1 MVMNRTEK
9 ESQWPARPANLTNEE
24 SELDRVEVVRL
35 IAQCLEDFGLPQS
48 AESLE
53 NESGI
58 SALSTSVKVFRECIL
73 AGKWDEL
80 ETVLES
86 LGKFRSEDDYKNA
99 RFVLY
104 RQYYL
109 ELLEKGEK
117 IEALSSLRN
126 KLEPCC
132 GQLEQLKELS
142 LLVICKTPEELRRRA
157 KWNGVESRTE
167 VLRAVQ
173 SYIPSSV
180 MLPEKRLQALL
191 RQALIYQKDSAQ
203 YPYTKQSN
211 LSLLEDLEYS
221 SYRIPT
227 VTSRVLT
234 KHKDEVWFV
243 QFSHNGK
250 WLVSSSKDTTIIVW
264 DVEKLR
270 KSDNQSEAILHT
282 LEGQEDPLSFLS
294 WSPDDSLLSGVNDKV
309 IQLWSME
316 TGANVHSLE
325 KHTDMVTAC
334 AWLNKSSALVSAGL
348 DRKLFFWTEVRG
360 HWQTKDMILVSAH
373 IIDMAVARDASKL
386 VTICSDN
393 VIHIYDTTTATEI
406 STIKE
411 EDSVMS
417 LCLSEDGVSLLV
429 NMSPVK
435 IATVIHEWDLAE
447 EKIVQKYSGQRQ
459 ARFVIRSCFSGYNQ
473 MFVLS
478 GSEDSN
484 VYLWRRKNGSL
495 IASLSGH
502 SRTVNAVSWNPV
514 DPFMFASASDDGTVR
529 IWGSSSRTD
538 RPAEPMNIAD

>member
-1 MVMNRTEK
+1 MVMNPIEK
-9 ESQWPARPANLTNEE
+9 ESQWPAKPADINNEE
-24 SELDRVEVVRL
+24 AELDRVEVVRL

-58 SALSTSVKVFRECIL
+58 SALSTSVKVFRQCIL
-73 AGKWDEL
+73 AGNWDEL
-80 ETVLES
+80 ENVLES
-86 LGKFRSEDDYKNA
+86 LGKFRSEEDYRNA

-109 ELLEKGEK
+109 ELLESGQK
-117 IEALSSLRN
+117 IEALSSLRK

-132 GQLEQLKELS
+132 GQREQLKELS

-157 KWNGVESRTE
+157 KWNGVESRAE

-191 RQALIYQKDSAQ
+191 RQAMMYQKDSAQ
-203 YPYTKQSN
+203 YPYTKQSH

-221 SYRIPT
+221 NDRIPT
-227 VTSRVLT
+227 VASRVLT

-250 WLVSSSKDTTIIVW
+250 WLVSASKDRTIIVW

-270 KSDNQSEAILHT
+270 KSDDQSEAMLYT

-294 WSPDDSLLSGVNDKV
+294 WSPDDSLLCCGNDKV
-309 IQLWSME
+309 IRMWSME
-316 TGANVHSLE
+316 TGTNVHSLE
-325 KHTDMVTAC
+325 KHTDRVTAC
-334 AWLNKSSALVSAGL
+334 AWLNESSGLVSAGS
-348 DRKLFFWTEVRG
+348 DRKILFWVEVRG
-360 HWQTKDMILVSAH
+360 QWQTKDMILVSAQ
-373 IIDMAVARDASKL
+373 ILDMAVARDASKL

-393 VIHIYDTTTATEI
+393 VIHIYDATTATEI

-417 LCLSEDGVSLLV
+417 LCLSVDGVSLLV

-435 IATVIHEWDLAE
+435 IAPVIHEWDLTE
-447 EKIVQKYSGQRQ
+447 EKLVQKYSGQRQ
-459 ARFVIRSCFSGYNQ
+459 SRFVIRSCFSGYNQ

-529 IWGSSSRTD
+529 IWGSSSAVD
-538 RPAEPMNIAD
+538 SSAEPMNITD